1 MIEHYS
7 RIASARRSSVIALAV
22 AMMAGTPALAQDQA
36 PQAQPDQENA
46 DIVVTGFRASLN
58 SALSM
63 KRQEA
68 AAIDSIVAEDIGKF
82 PDSNLAESMQ
92 RVPGIALQ
100 RGDGGEGRNIS
111 VRGLGPAFTRTRIN
125 GMEGTS
131 QTGSSDIYG
140 AGNNGRSF
148 DFNVFPTE
156 IFSALSVRKTPSAD
170 VEEGSLG
177 ATVDLSA
184 PKPMDQKEDFVLS
197 MTARGV

>member
-22 AMMAGTPALAQDQA
+22 AMMAGAPALAQDQA

-131 QTGSSDIYG
+131 P
-140 AGNNGRSF
+140 NG
-148 DFNVFPTE
+148 
-156 IFSALSVRKTPSAD
+156 
-170 VEEGSLG
+170 
-177 ATVDLSA
+177 
-184 PKPMDQKEDFVLS
+184 
-197 MTARGV
+197 